1 MVQMYG
7 SRLNFEVKRAWTG
20 AMSGWVTHREVLFL
34 QPFCR
39 FLTLMLSKKFRLR
52 IYFYYLHMQAMKR
65 LVLTR

>member
-20 AMSGWVTHREVLFL
+20 AMSGWVTHREIPFL
-34 QPFCR
+34 HPLCR
-39 FLTLMLSKKFRLR
+39 FLTLMLSKKISMR
-52 IYFYYLHMQAMKR
+52 IYFYYLRMQAMKR